1 MKTIICLLSSLL
13 ISASAFAHENPD
25 RIGKCFVVDGKN
37 ITEGC
42 IVASGGG
49 AGGMYTL
56 LTIGE
61 KEYLIEES
69 TMDPN
74 SEYRSISMGGDSDEL
89 LEAKEYYRD
98 KKTKKELK
106 EYKEGAWLCYKQLS
120 GKMDACYR
128 TQ

>member
-13 ISASAFAHENPD
+13 ISAAAFAHENPD

-37 ITEGC
+37 ITKGC

-49 AGGMYTL
+49 AGGLYTL
-56 LTIGE
+56 LTIGK

-69 TMDPN
+69 TMNPD
-74 SEYRSISMGGDSDEL
+74 SEERSISLGGDSDEL

-106 EYKEGAWLCYKQLS
+106 EYKEGAWLCYKQVN

-128 TQ
+128 TH